1 MVDMFGD
8 TMFTYPVDRMVKMH
22 GNKDHCP
29 VWLMTFS
36 YPHNHSLAYFD
47 PANPGEVGRA
57 LNRMNCREYT

>member
-47 PANPGEVGRA
+47 PANHGEVGKV
-57 LNRMNCREYT
+57 